1 MKSKWIKMSIIS
13 LIFIFLLIGIIFIDR
28 NYLLTSQNSSSNKNI
43 TKNIEFYNNGEI
55 YYVDKD
61 EDTYIFTAKYQNT
74 ISQKIQD
81 LLKDNE
87 YNMEN
92 PLIINNPYG
101 TNTLSLNIYF
111 EEERKIDVKYTISA
125 EGTKDFS
132 KSLKYN
138 DNNGYQIIGL
148 VPGKTNN
155 VLINYYED
163 GNEVGRKEFNIIV
176 PELEHGI
183 DAEFTFEDGESNE
196 EITDGLFALLG
207 HDKSFSSNIYLYDN
221 DGIIRSELVL
231 DDYRGD
237 RIIFKDDKMIYSNST
252 NSIIAVN
259 NLGKIE
265 SFYSLG
271 NYEMHHDYVYD
282 EVNNKLLI
290 LANKLGSETIEDVVI
305 SLDLATGDAKE
316 VLDMRDLLGDM
327 YEKAVMP
334 KSGKNTYGGDELDW
348 IHLNSLQVIDGKDII
363 VSARELSTIIRVNNI
378 YNDPE
383 LKYLIADESVY
394 KDTEYEEYLY
404 NKIGDFT
411 ANAGQHTITYLKD
424 DTLEEGKY
432 YVYMFNNNYKGASTR
447 PDFDWSNYVGCGT
460 YSEGDKSM
468 YYKYLVDEN
477 EGTYELV
484 DSFDV
489 DYSSIVSSVEI
500 LQDNY
505 IVSSGMS
512 HSYAE
517 YDSEKNL
524 IRKYKYNSK
533 KYAYRVFK
541 YIFDNFWFE

>member
-92 PLIINNPYG
+92 PLIINNPYV

-176 PELEHGI
+176 PELEHDI

-231 DDYRGD
+231 DDYRGLRKD
-237 RIIFKDDKMIYSNST
+237 RI
-252 NSIIAVN
+252 
-259 NLGKIE
+259 G
-265 SFYSLG
+265 
-271 NYEMHHDYVYD
+271 
-282 EVNNKLLI
+282 
-290 LANKLGSETIEDVVI
+290 
-305 SLDLATGDAKE
+305 
-316 VLDMRDLLGDM
+316 
-327 YEKAVMP
+327 
-334 KSGKNTYGGDELDW
+334 
-348 IHLNSLQVIDGKDII
+348 
-363 VSARELSTIIRVNNI
+363 
-378 YNDPE
+378 
-383 LKYLIADESVY
+383 
-394 KDTEYEEYLY
+394 
-404 NKIGDFT
+404 
-411 ANAGQHTITYLKD
+411 
-424 DTLEEGKY
+424 
-432 YVYMFNNNYKGASTR
+432 
-447 PDFDWSNYVGCGT
+447 
-460 YSEGDKSM
+460 
-468 YYKYLVDEN
+468 
-477 EGTYELV
+477 
-484 DSFDV
+484 
-489 DYSSIVSSVEI
+489 
-500 LQDNY
+500 
-505 IVSSGMS
+505 
-512 HSYAE
+512 
-517 YDSEKNL
+517 
-524 IRKYKYNSK
+524 
-533 KYAYRVFK
+533 
-541 YIFDNFWFE
+541 

>member
-1 MKSKWIKMSIIS
+1 MQYPLCGRTAKWITSDGC
-13 LIFIFLLIGIIFIDR
+13 IG
-28 NYLLTSQNSSSNKNI
+28 
-43 TKNIEFYNNGEI
+43 
-55 YYVDKD
+55 
-61 EDTYIFTAKYQNT
+61 NT
-74 ISQKIQD
+74 C
-81 LLKDNE
+81 
-87 YNMEN
+87 
-92 PLIINNPYG
+92 
-101 TNTLSLNIYF
+101 
-111 EEERKIDVKYTISA
+111 
-125 EGTKDFS
+125 
-132 KSLKYN
+132 
-138 DNNGYQIIGL
+138 
-148 VPGKTNN
+148 
-155 VLINYYED
+155 
-163 GNEVGRKEFNIIV
+163 
-176 PELEHGI
+176 
-183 DAEFTFEDGESNE
+183 
-196 EITDGLFALLG
+196 
-207 HDKSFSSNIYLYDN
+207 
-221 DGIIRSELVL
+221 
-231 DDYRGD
+231 
-237 RIIFKDDKMIYSNST
+237 
-252 NSIIAVN
+252 
-259 NLGKIE
+259 
-265 SFYSLG
+265 
-271 NYEMHHDYVYD
+271 
-282 EVNNKLLI
+282 
-290 LANKLGSETIEDVVI
+290 LGSETIEDVVI